1 MVVIYLITSPVQPC
15 KEQQRRSHSRGQW
28 RQERCVGP
36 PPWRSVWT
44 PARSWTTSTSSVTA
58 SSTAQRTVSDPG
70 TASAPLD
77 VTYYIYVC
85 LGVHDITVCQFIVST
100 MTNYVHWMNTNKCEN
115 SEVHADFNE
124 IVWKYLKRWNR
135 MRRKSN
141 ISEAANE
148 SRILLSKFQDILFRN
163 VANWVISYLWLRVT
177 EPASLSSKFP
187 PQIVRKIWRLSLI
200 WSECHIWWKT
210 C

>member
-28 RQERCVGP
+28 RQERCVGL

-135 MRRKSN
+135 TEKK
-141 ISEAANE
+141 IKYIWGSEWKPHFAVKV
-148 SRILLSKFQDILFRN
+148 SRHF
-163 VANWVISYLWLRVT
+163 V
-177 EPASLSSKFP
+177 
-187 PQIVRKIWRLSLI
+187 
-200 WSECHIWWKT
+200 
-210 C
+210 